1 MKHDDPLVGSSND
14 WHRLADDLGITLDDA
29 QIEQLQEYGRWLA
42 SEAEGAGGIGPEE
55 PGRLFDRHLAD
66 SLTFLAGIPDD
77 AAIVIDVG
85 SGVGLPGIPLAIA
98 RPDLSVRLIDRSDRR
113 TWLARRACR
122 VLDLDVEIQT
132 ATIEDIRADVDVL
145 TFRASL
151 PLAAAADALGSGR
164 SGASVAIYGWSRRS
178 TEPDMP
184 EPPPGVTFERLRVV
198 STVLDSPSWLL
209 RMRVTELSI

>member
-1 MKHDDPLVGSSND
+1 MKHDDPLVGSSNE
-14 WHRLADDLGITLDDA
+14 WRLLATDLGIALDDA
-29 QIEQLQEYGRWLA
+29 QIERLQEYGRWLA
-42 SEAEGAGGIGPEE
+42 FEAEGAGGIGPEE
-55 PGRLFDRHLAD
+55 LGRLFDRHLAD
-66 SLTFLAGIPDD
+66 SLTFLAGIPTD
-77 AAIVIDVG
+77 AASVIDVG

-98 RPDLSVRLIDRSDRR
+98 RPDLSVGLIDRSDRR

-132 ATIEDIRADVDVL
+132 ATIQDIQADVDVL

-151 PLAAAADALGSGR
+151 PIGAAADVLGSGR
-164 SGASVAIYGWSRRS
+164 FGTPVAVYGWSRRS
-178 TEPDMP
+178 TEPAMP
-184 EPPPGVTFERLRVV
+184 EPPAGVAFERLRVV